1 MATKT
6 IPFDAAE
13 HLRSPEDQ
21 AELLNDAFESGNAAY
36 IANALGIVARAR
48 GISEVARGAG
58 VTREA
63 LFSDKGDP
71 KLTTLLGV
79 LKTVAIFV
87 SAKQKMFALLGCVLL
102 GFAREDHERRGNA
115 VLPAELRWALAR
127 QNVQVLGPR
136 EAGPLPIMGAQG
148 TRA

>member
-79 LKTVAIFV
+79 LKTLDIKLSAR
-87 SAKQKMFALLGCVLL
+87 SAKVGGRKKVV
-102 GFAREDHERRGNA
+102 RRA
-115 VLPAELRWALAR
+115 KAA
-127 QNVQVLGPR
+127 
-136 EAGPLPIMGAQG
+136 
-148 TRA
+148 